1 MAHVEALKELAKE
14 YSVRSAPK
22 LIQLARKIGANYTLK
37 EAQQALS
44 TSVPAQTLAPPPRS
58 LGHSA
63 AEAPGSR
70 LQADLA
76 DFRLNSHGHSNDD
89 HHYFLQASDV
99 FTRKAYTEPLK
110 NKTSSEVDAAMHK
123 ILHQVPNQ
131 GKNAVVTTDKGKEF
145 TGLEKVL
152 PQDAVHREKQSIND
166 ISVVDRTMQTLKKDL
181 EDKAQTN
188 GQGWAHNL
196 KDVTSNY
203 NFRPNSAVHGSPD
216 TAGEENAQQF
226 YIMQDQANNFMHN
239 RNLTLNRQK
248 ALTDAGAYREPIYNG
263 GRSFKPSYGNVHNFK
278 KFGPGGGTVEDS
290 RGNEALLKE
299 VRPVV
304 KGSGEPLAH
313 ITFQR
318 QKPHKKEEAEE
329 PKPAEPSSSSGG
341 ASGSHEPPPVSAAA
355 AGGVMA
361 AQQFSQA
368 QLRRVDPVSA
378 HIMNYQRKT
387 TDEERAEAKRKKD
400 AAQALREQAKN
411 ARIDKSVA
419 AEMAKQKAQLERMMK
434 KTK

>member
-1 MAHVEALKELAKE
+1 MAHVEALKELANE
-14 YSVRSAPK
+14 HSVRSAPK

-131 GKNAVVTTDKGKEF
+131 GRNAVVTTDKGKEF

-196 KDVTSNY
+196 KDVTS
-203 NFRPNSAVHGSPD
+203 A
-216 TAGEENAQQF
+216 
-226 YIMQDQANNFMHN
+226 
-239 RNLTLNRQK
+239 
-248 ALTDAGAYREPIYNG
+248 
-263 GRSFKPSYGNVHNFK
+263 
-278 KFGPGGGTVEDS
+278 
-290 RGNEALLKE
+290 
-299 VRPVV
+299 
-304 KGSGEPLAH
+304 
-313 ITFQR
+313 
-318 QKPHKKEEAEE
+318 
-329 PKPAEPSSSSGG
+329 
-341 ASGSHEPPPVSAAA
+341 
-355 AGGVMA
+355 
-361 AQQFSQA
+361 
-368 QLRRVDPVSA
+368 
-378 HIMNYQRKT
+378 
-387 TDEERAEAKRKKD
+387 
-400 AAQALREQAKN
+400 
-411 ARIDKSVA
+411 
-419 AEMAKQKAQLERMMK
+419 
-434 KTK
+434 